1 MLKKQF
7 SKSKPTCKVT
17 FTLPKEAVSKGK
29 SVQLVGEWN
38 DWNEKKAVKMKASK
52 GNYTATVDLKTGR
65 NYEFRYLI
73 GKSKWENDWQADGYV
88 PNPFG
93 FDNSVV
99 SIVSVP
105 SVNKA
110 GKKTSSNGATTKKVA
125 AKKATAKKTTAKKA
139 TAKKATAKKAT
150 AKKTTAKKATAKKTT
165 AKKTTAKKATAKK
178 TTAKKAPARKTTAKK
193 ATARKTTA
201 KKAAPKRATAKKSTA
216 KVTRK
221 ITRRPATTATKKVTR
236 STGKDDLKKVEGI
249 GPKIAEHLNKG
260 GIRTFADLGKAKQTR
275 LKEILNAAG
284 PRYKMHNPGSWPKQA
299 KLAAKGKWNEL
310 KALQD
315 KLNGGR

>member
-7 SKSKPTCKVT
+7 SKSKPTCKIT
-17 FTLPKEAVSKGK
+17 FSLPKEAVAKGK
-29 SVQLVGEWN
+29 SVELVGEWN
-38 DWNEKKAVKMKASK
+38 DWNEKKATKMKAGKSD
-52 GNYTATVDLKTGR
+52 YTATVELKTGR

-105 SVNKA
+105 TVNK
-110 GKKTSSNGATTKKVA
+110 
-125 AKKATAKKTTAKKA
+125 TAKKA
-139 TAKKATAKKAT
+139 TAKKSSAKKTAT
-150 AKKTTAKKATAKKTT
+150 KKAATTKKTTAKKAA
-165 AKKTTAKKATAKK
+165 
-178 TTAKKAPARKTTAKK
+178 AP
-193 ATARKTTA
+193 
-201 KKAAPKRATAKKSTA
+201 KKAAA

-221 ITRRPATTATKKVTR
+221 VTRKPAVKKVSK
-236 STGKDDLKKVEGI
+236 STAKDDLKKIEGI

-260 GIRTFADLGKAKQTR
+260 GIRTFADLGKAKQAT
-275 LKEILNAAG
+275 LKGILAAAG
-284 PRYKMHNPGSWPKQA
+284 PRYTMHNPGSWPKQA
-299 KLAAKGKWNEL
+299 KLAAKGNWNEL

-315 KLNGGR
+315 KLNGGK

>member
-1 MLKKQF
+1 
-7 SKSKPTCKVT
+7 
-17 FTLPKEAVSKGK
+17 
-29 SVQLVGEWN
+29 
-38 DWNEKKAVKMKASK
+38 
-52 GNYTATVDLKTGR
+52 
-65 NYEFRYLI
+65 LI

-105 SVNKA
+105 TVNKTA
-110 GKKTSSNGATTKKVA
+110 KKSGKKASAKKSSIT
-125 AKKATAKKTTAKKA
+125 KKATAKA
-139 TAKKATAKKAT
+139 TG
-150 AKKTTAKKATAKKTT
+150 
-165 AKKTTAKKATAKK
+165 
-178 TTAKKAPARKTTAKK
+178 
-193 ATARKTTA
+193 
-201 KKAAPKRATAKKSTA
+201 

-221 ITRRPATTATKKVTR
+221 ITRKPAGKKTTK
-236 STGKDDLKKVEGI
+236 SFGKDDLKKIEGI

-260 GIRTFADLGKAKQTR
+260 GIKTFAELGKAKQTR
-275 LKEILNAAG
+275 LKEILTAAG

-299 KLAAKGKWNEL
+299 KLAAKGNWNEL

>member
-17 FTLPKEAVSKGK
+17 FTLPKEAVAKGK
-29 SVQLVGEWN
+29 RVELVGEWN
-38 DWNEKKAVKMKASK
+38 DWNEKKAVKMKAVKSNFT
-52 GNYTATVDLKTGR
+52 GSVELKTGR

-105 SVNKA
+105 TVNK
-110 GKKTSSNGATTKKVA
+110 
-125 AKKATAKKTTAKKA
+125 TAKKGSKKVS
-139 TAKKATAKKAT
+139 
-150 AKKTTAKKATAKKTT
+150 
-165 AKKTTAKKATAKK
+165 
-178 TTAKKAPARKTTAKK
+178 
-193 ATARKTTA
+193 
-201 KKAAPKRATAKKSTA
+201 AKKSSTPKKATA

-221 ITRRPATTATKKVTR
+221 PASKKTTKSSA
-236 STGKDDLKKVEGI
+236 KDDLKKIEGI

-260 GIRTFADLGKAKQTR
+260 GIKTFTELGKAKQAR
-275 LKEILNAAG
+275 LKEILTAAG

-299 KLAAKGKWNEL
+299 KLAAKGNWNEL

>member
-17 FTLPKEAVSKGK
+17 FSLPKEAVGKGK
-29 SVQLVGEWN
+29 SVELVGEWN

-52 GNYTATVDLKTGR
+52 GNYTATVDLETGR

-105 SVNKA
+105 TV
-110 GKKTSSNGATTKKVA
+110 TKS
-125 AKKATAKKTTAKKA
+125 AKKATAKKSSSKKATTKKAAPKKA
-139 TAKKATAKKAT
+139 TAKKAAPKKAT

-165 AKKTTAKKATAKK
+165 AK
-178 TTAKKAPARKTTAKK
+178 
-193 ATARKTTA
+193 
-201 KKAAPKRATAKKSTA
+201 
-216 KVTRK
+216 VVRK
-221 ITRRPATTATKKVTR
+221 ITRKPAVKKVTR
-236 STGKDDLKKVEGI
+236 STVKDDLKKIEGI

-260 GIRTFADLGKAKQTR
+260 GIHTFADLGKAKQAR
-275 LKEILNAAG
+275 LKEILAAAG
-284 PRYKMHNPGSWPKQA
+284 PRYKMHNPGSWPKQS
-299 KLAAKGKWNEL
+299 KLAAKGKWDEL
-310 KALQD
+310 KVLQD
-315 KLNGGR
+315 KLNGGK

>member
-7 SKSKPTCKVT
+7 SKSKPTCKIT
-17 FTLPKEAVSKGK
+17 FTLPKEAVAKGK
-29 SVQLVGEWN
+29 SVELVGEWN
-38 DWNEKKAVKMKASK
+38 DWDEKKAVKMKAAKSD
-52 GNYTATVDLKTGR
+52 YTATVELKTGR

-105 SVNKA
+105 TVNKN
-110 GKKTSSNGATTKKVA
+110 GKKATAKKSSV
-125 AKKATAKKTTAKKA
+125 KKATAKKTNAKKA
-139 TAKKATAKKAT
+139 TAKKA
-150 AKKTTAKKATAKKTT
+150 
-165 AKKTTAKKATAKK
+165 
-178 TTAKKAPARKTTAKK
+178 
-193 ATARKTTA
+193 
-201 KKAAPKRATAKKSTA
+201 SA

-221 ITRRPATTATKKVTR
+221 ITRKPATKKVTK
-236 STGKDDLKKVEGI
+236 SSGKDDLKKIEGI

-260 GIRTFADLGKAKQTR
+260 GIRTFADLGKAKQTT
-275 LKEILNAAG
+275 LKEILTAAG

-299 KLAAKGKWNEL
+299 KLAAKGNWNEL

-315 KLNGGR
+315 KLSGGK

>member
-1 MLKKQF
+1 
-7 SKSKPTCKVT
+7 
-17 FTLPKEAVSKGK
+17 
-29 SVQLVGEWN
+29 
-38 DWNEKKAVKMKASK
+38 MKASK
-52 GNYTATVDLKTGR
+52 GNYAATVDLETGR

-105 SVNKA
+105 TVTKTA
-110 GKKTSSNGATTKKVA
+110 KKSSSKKETAKKVT
-125 AKKATAKKTTAKKA
+125 AKKAAPKKVTAKKTTAKKA
-139 TAKKATAKKAT
+139 TPKKAT
-150 AKKTTAKKATAKKTT
+150 AKKTAT
-165 AKKTTAKKATAKK
+165 
-178 TTAKKAPARKTTAKK
+178 
-193 ATARKTTA
+193 
-201 KKAAPKRATAKKSTA
+201 

-221 ITRRPATTATKKVTR
+221 ITRKPAVKKVTR
-236 STGKDDLKKVEGI
+236 STAKDDLKKIEGI

-260 GIRTFADLGKAKQTR
+260 GIHTFADLGKAKQAR
-275 LKEILNAAG
+275 LKEILAAAG
-284 PRYKMHNPGSWPKQA
+284 PRYKMHNPGSWPKQS

-315 KLNGGR
+315 KLDGGK

>member
-17 FTLPKEAVSKGK
+17 FSLPKEAVGKGK
-29 SVQLVGEWN
+29 SVELVGEWN

-52 GNYTATVDLKTGR
+52 GNYTATLDLETGR

-105 SVNKA
+105 TV
-110 GKKTSSNGATTKKVA
+110 TKS
-125 AKKATAKKTTAKKA
+125 AKKATAKKSSAKKS
-139 TAKKATAKKAT
+139 
-150 AKKTTAKKATAKKTT
+150 
-165 AKKTTAKKATAKK
+165 
-178 TTAKKAPARKTTAKK
+178 
-193 ATARKTTA
+193 TA
-201 KKAAPKRATAKKSTA
+201 KKAAPKKAAAKKTA
-216 KVTRK
+216 TKVTRK
-221 ITRRPATTATKKVTR
+221 ITRKPAVT
-236 STGKDDLKKVEGI
+236 KDDLKKIEGI

-260 GIRTFADLGKAKQTR
+260 GIHTFADLGKAKQAR
-275 LKEILNAAG
+275 LKEILAAAG
-284 PRYKMHNPGSWPKQA
+284 PRYKMHNPGSWPKQS

-315 KLNGGR
+315 KLDGGK

>member
-17 FTLPKEAVSKGK
+17 FSLPKEAVAKGK
-29 SVQLVGEWN
+29 SVVLVGEWN

-52 GNYTATVDLKTGR
+52 GNYTASVDLETGR

-105 SVNKA
+105 TVNK
-110 GKKTSSNGATTKKVA
+110 S
-125 AKKATAKKTTAKKA
+125 AKKA
-139 TAKKATAKKAT
+139 TAKKASSKKAVAKKAAPKKAT
-150 AKKTTAKKATAKKTT
+150 AKKTAT
-165 AKKTTAKKATAKK
+165 
-178 TTAKKAPARKTTAKK
+178 
-193 ATARKTTA
+193 
-201 KKAAPKRATAKKSTA
+201 

-221 ITRRPATTATKKVTR
+221 ITRKPAVKKVTK
-236 STGKDDLKKVEGI
+236 STAKDDLKKIEGI
-249 GPKIAEHLNKG
+249 GPKIAEHLNKA
-260 GIRTFADLGKAKQTR
+260 GIHTFADLGKAKQTT
-275 LKEILNAAG
+275 LKEILAAAG
-284 PRYKMHNPGSWPKQA
+284 PRYKMHNPGSWPKQS

-315 KLNGGR
+315 KLDGGK

>member
-17 FTLPKEAVSKGK
+17 FTLPKEAVAKGK
-29 SVQLVGEWN
+29 SVELVGEWN
-38 DWNEKKAVKMKASK
+38 DWNEKKAVKMKAVKSNFT
-52 GNYTATVDLKTGR
+52 GSVELKTGR

-105 SVNKA
+105 TVNKA
-110 GKKTSSNGATTKKVA
+110 AKKSSKKVS
-125 AKKATAKKTTAKKA
+125 
-139 TAKKATAKKAT
+139 
-150 AKKTTAKKATAKKTT
+150 
-165 AKKTTAKKATAKK
+165 
-178 TTAKKAPARKTTAKK
+178 
-193 ATARKTTA
+193 A
-201 KKAAPKRATAKKSTA
+201 KKAATSKKATA

-221 ITRRPATTATKKVTR
+221 ITRKPVAKKTTKS
-236 STGKDDLKKVEGI
+236 STKDDLKKIEGI

-260 GIRTFADLGKAKQTR
+260 GIKTFAELGKAKQAR
-275 LKEILNAAG
+275 LKEILTAAG

-299 KLAAKGKWNEL
+299 KLAAKGNWNEL